1 MAFPETW
8 LGDFRASELITGWF
22 PIYRYDLFHDLFAMI
37 SSIARSDQIY
47 LSIYIYI
54 GKTLNIVEI
63 SVKMV
68 KTYVLTL
75 AECHLHINNI

>member
-22 PIYRYDLFHDLFAMI
+22 PIYRYDLFHHLFTMI

-47 LSIYIYI
+47 IYI
-54 GKTLNIVEI
+54 GKTLNIVKI
-63 SVKMV
+63 FVKMV
-68 KTYVLTL
+68 KTYVITL
-75 AECHLHINNI
+75 AECHLHINCI